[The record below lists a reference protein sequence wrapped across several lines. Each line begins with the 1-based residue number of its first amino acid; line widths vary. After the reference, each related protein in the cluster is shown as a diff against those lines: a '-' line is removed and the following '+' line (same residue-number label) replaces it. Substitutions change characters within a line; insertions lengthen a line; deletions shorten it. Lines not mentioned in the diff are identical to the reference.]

1 MGALTIMFP
10 LAASFPSVKT
20 PIFTYYLRRKKTTK
34 QNEKHCAVE
43 CTISW
48 VASLM
53 ELAQRVCDVV
63 GSLRDI
69 GA

>member
-34 QNEKHCAVE
+34 QNKKALCSGMYYILG
-43 CTISW
+43 CFLDGI
-48 VASLM
+48 
-53 ELAQRVCDVV
+53 
-63 GSLRDI
+63 GS
-69 GA
+69 ACM